1 MKVMELSCSADTP
14 TQGIYTSP
22 APLLGFCVSFWL
34 LFVLEILVCPPPL
47 HQGRPNALVLLKGHF
62 L

>member
-14 TQGIYTSP
+14 TQGIYTPP
-22 APLLGFCVSFWL
+22 APLVGFCVSFWL
-34 LFVLEILVCPPPL
+34 LCVLGILVCPPPL
-47 HQGRPNALVLLKGHF
+47 HQGRPNAIVLLKGHF